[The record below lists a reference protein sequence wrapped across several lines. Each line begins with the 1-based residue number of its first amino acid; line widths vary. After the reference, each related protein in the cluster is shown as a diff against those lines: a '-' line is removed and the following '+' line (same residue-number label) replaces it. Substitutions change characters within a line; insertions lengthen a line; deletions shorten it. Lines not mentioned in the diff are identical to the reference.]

1 VIVFFQPNTT
11 NTQKAELQLHLKQAG
26 YESQLVQ
33 AKDMCIIPALTDASI
48 LGNFSCINETK
59 LIDTNYQLS
68 SLAYK
73 KETNFLVNEN
83 IVGTNFVNF
92 IAGPCSVETEEQ
104 IFETAALLAKH
115 NIPFIR
121 GGAYKPRTSPYSF
134 RGLGKDGLKLLQQAA
149 KQYNLSVVTELMD
162 LSLLDEVQQYTDIIQ
177 IGSRNM
183 ANFYLLSELGK
194 IDTPIMLKRGMQAKV
209 QEWLL
214 AADYIMCGGNEN
226 VILCERGIRSF
237 DPLSRNVMDVGV
249 IPLIQS
255 LSHLPILADPSHG
268 TGEAKFVTP
277 LAKASLV
284 AGANGLMVEIHPN
297 PKKALSD
304 SRQALSFEEF
314 EILLDEI
321 NLLKPTIK
329 KPINATYSVVQ

>member
-1 VIVFFQPNTT
+1 VIVFFHPNTT

-26 YESQLVQ
+26 FESQLVQ
-33 AKDMCIIPALTDASI
+33 PKDICIVPNLKDAAAI
-48 LGNFSCINETK
+48 EKFSFVSSTK
-59 LIDTNYQLS
+59 LIDTSYQLS
-68 SLAYK
+68 SLEYK
-73 KETNFLVNEN
+73 KETNFLVNN
-83 IVGTNFVNF
+83 NQVGTNFVNF

-149 KQYNLSVVTELMD
+149 KQYKLSVVTELMD
-162 LSLLDEVQQYTDIIQ
+162 LSLLDEVQQYTDVIQ

-183 ANFYLLSELGK
+183 SNFYLLSELGK
-194 IDTPIMLKRGMQAKV
+194 IETPIMLKRGIQANV

-226 VILCERGIRSF
+226 IILCERGIRSF

-249 IPLIQS
+249 IPLVQS

-268 TGEAKFVTP
+268 TGEAKFVAP

-284 AGANGLMVEIHPN
+284 AGANGLMIEIHPN

-304 SRQALSFEEF
+304 SRQALSFDEF
-314 EILLDEI
+314 ENLMADIE
-321 NLLKPTIK
+321 LLKPTIK
-329 KPINATYSVVQ
+329 KPINATYSVFQ

>member
-1 VIVFFQPNTT
+1 VIIFFQPNTT
-11 NTQKAELQLHLKQAG
+11 NTQKAELQLHLRQSG
-26 YESQLVQ
+26 FDSQLVQ
-33 AKDMCIIPALTDASI
+33 QTGICIVPSLHDNAI
-48 LGNFSCINETK
+48 LEKFSFISHSQ
-59 LIDTNYQLS
+59 LIETNYQLS

-73 KETNFLVNEN
+73 KETNFKVNDN
-83 IVGTNFVNF
+83 LVGTNFINI

-104 IFETAALLAKH
+104 IFSTAALLAKH

-162 LSLLDEVQQYTDIIQ
+162 LSLLEEVQQYTDIIQ

-194 IDTPIMLKRGMQAKV
+194 INTPIMLKRGMQAKV

-214 AADYIMCGGNEN
+214 AADYIMCGGNEKI
-226 VILCERGIRSF
+226 ILCERGIRSF

-268 TGEAKFVTP
+268 TGEAKFVNS

-284 AGANGLMVEIHPN
+284 AGANGLMIEIHPN

-314 EILLDEI
+314 ETLLSDIEV
-321 NLLKPTIK
+321 LKPAVQ
-329 KPINATYSVVQ
+329 KPINATYSVAL